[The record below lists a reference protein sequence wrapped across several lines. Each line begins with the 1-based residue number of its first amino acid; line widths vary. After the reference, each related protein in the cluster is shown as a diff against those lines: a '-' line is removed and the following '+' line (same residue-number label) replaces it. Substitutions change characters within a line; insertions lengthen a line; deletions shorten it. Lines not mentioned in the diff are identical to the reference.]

1 MVIRLYGYHLP
12 VVLQWEII
20 METNKKDSNAD
31 NDNKCNILVSHLM
44 IYMWNTKIFSTKSEL
59 WGGRGGGEPVL

>member
-1 MVIRLYGYHLP
+1 
-12 VVLQWEII
+12 

-59 WGGRGGGEPVL
+59 